1 MGSSSSSRGLAV
13 VRGPLLAGSDH
24 RGTVYQNPQDF
35 MYCGEQFGKGY
46 YIAKI
51 HWYRCVRRE
60 VLRSYKEER
69 KVSYLSMNAVIQ
81 TDGAVKMTKPPSGKR
96 KGELDLSSVEEQ
108 TRIFNA
114 A

>member
-1 MGSSSSSRGLAV
+1 
-13 VRGPLLAGSDH
+13 
-24 RGTVYQNPQDF
+24 

-51 HWYRCVRRE
+51 QWYRCVRRG
-60 VLRSYKEER
+60 VLRSYKEELE
-69 KVSYLSMNAVIQ
+69 VSNLPTNAVIR

-96 KGELDLSSVEEQ
+96 KGELVDLSSEEQ

-114 A
+114 S